1 MLHFPLITV
10 NAIRKD
16 NGMQNGNKTRDL
28 VILTHLAN
36 YLWRHSRQ
44 KWKYSLETW
53 AVYREIFRVSWNLP
67 NDPKH
72 RGLFLKNKTSSEGY
86 QLLEWAFMLLWIKY
100 RLIYFKLEGSRIKHE
115 PSYIKHT
122 FREKVIAQKMKF
134 SIKDFSCK
142 CDQISSF
149 LRIWSHLLEKSW
161 M

>member
-16 NGMQNGNKTRDL
+16 NGMQNRNKTQDL

-100 RLIYFKLEGSRIKHE
+100 RLITSNWKEVELNMNLHTSSIYLEKKPLH
-115 PSYIKHT
+115 K
-122 FREKVIAQKMKF
+122 KW
-134 SIKDFSCK
+134 
-142 CDQISSF
+142 SF
-149 LRIWSHLLEKSW
+149 PLRISPVNVTKFVVSCGFGHIYWRNP
-161 M
+161 